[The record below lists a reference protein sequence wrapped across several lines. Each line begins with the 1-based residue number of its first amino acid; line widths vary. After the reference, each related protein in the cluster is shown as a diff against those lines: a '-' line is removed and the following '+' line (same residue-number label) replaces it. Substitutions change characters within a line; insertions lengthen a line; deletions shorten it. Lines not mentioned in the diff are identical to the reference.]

1 MTLAP
6 TLRDR
11 LAQADRPLVGMWNA
25 SGDPVAAEILAAAGA
40 DILVI
45 DGEHGPIELR
55 EILAVL
61 HAVSAYPTA
70 PLVRVP
76 WNDEVR
82 IKQVLDLGAQ
92 NLLVPMVSSA
102 AEAAA
107 AVAAARYP
115 GAGEDRPGRRGI
127 GAALARSG
135 RWGLEP
141 GYVKAADRHVSVV
154 AQIETPAGAAA
165 AAEIAGTDGIDA
177 VFVGPADLAGQMGH
191 AGEPSHPEVV
201 AAVDGAVRAVA
212 AAGVP
217 VGVNAFAEEDADRV
231 LAAGASFVVVG
242 ADVSFMARGARA
254 AVDRL
259 RPRGDAMDQY

>member
-1 MTLAP
+1 MSLPP

-11 LAQADRPLVGMWNA
+11 LAAADRPLVGLWN
-25 SGDPVAAEILAAAGA
+25 STGGSVAAEILAVAGA
-40 DILVI
+40 DIILV

-55 EILAVL
+55 EILGVLQAV
-61 HAVSAYPTA
+61 AAYPTS

-76 WNDEVR
+76 VNDEVR

-92 NLLVPMVSSA
+92 NLLIPMVSSA
-102 AEAAA
+102 AEAEA

-115 GAGEDRPGRRGI
+115 STDRPGRRGI

-141 GYVKAADRHVSVV
+141 GYVKSADAHVSVV
-154 AQIETPAGAAA
+154 AQIEDVSGVEN
-165 AAEIAGTDGIDA
+165 AEAIARTDGVDA
-177 VFVGPADLAGQMGH
+177 VFIGPADLAGQMGH
-191 AGEPSHPEVV
+191 AGDPSHLDVV
-201 AAVDGAVRAVA
+201 AAVDATVRTVA
-212 AAGVP
+212 ATGVP

-242 ADVSFMARGARA
+242 ADVSLMARGARA

-259 RPRGDAMDQY
+259 RPAAGGIDNY